1 MNVEIAQRLAELR
14 REKGYSQEELAER
27 LGLSRQ
33 AVSKW
38 ERAESSPDTGNLVA
52 LAKLYGVTLDELLRF
67 EEDLED
73 DIRYEAQDR
82 TVSAEAK
89 AQAAAE
95 KASVAA
101 AQAAAAAAQ
110 AQAAQ
115 SAAAVQ
121 AQQTASAASSA
132 DHARPVDPTTSHAAA
147 QAAQPHP
154 GSQAPGFPPP
164 TGAPLPYYTMPAQPS
179 VPGAAGQPPAPG
191 VPGQQYASGAAPQPN
206 PGQYPVGSREW
217 EDAYVEREMRNA
229 TAEVN
234 GSGKGSWTSFPYPI
248 LCVIVFLLAGFFW
261 GIWHPAWIVFLT
273 IPIYYYIAHVID
285 TDPHNGK

>member
-67 EEDLED
+67 DEDLED
-73 DIRYEAQDR
+73 DIIYEAQDR
-82 TVSAEAK
+82 NASAEEK

-115 SAAAVQ
+115 TAARA
-121 AQQTASAASSA
+121 AQDQRAYATAS
-132 DHARPVDPTTSHAAA
+132 
-147 QAAQPHP
+147 QAAQPA
-154 GSQAPGFPPP
+154 QAPQ
-164 TGAPLPYYTMPAQPS
+164 GAPQPHPAQATAYAAPAS
-179 VPGAAGQPPAPG
+179 GSAVPPYHTAQTPPAPG
-191 VPGQQYASGAAPQPN
+191 AYAAGPGIPPQSPH
-206 PGQYPVGSREW
+206 QYPVGSKEW

-229 TAEVN
+229 VGDIN
-234 GSGKGSWTSFPYPI
+234 DGGHRKGAWSSFPYPI

-273 IPIYYYIAHVID
+273 IPIYYYIAHVIES
-285 TDPHNGK
+285 DPNYRK